1 MLSYITIFPLL
12 KHLPTDFEAL
22 NNGFKLGF
30 LLSSIGVGTVIIYIS
45 GLISKVWLSNTETG
59 TFGGVY
65 TWESKSDMDNYLA
78 SELFSSV
85 KNDPNLANVK
95 SLDYG
100 ILESAT
106 RVTRGIS

>member
-1 MLSYITIFPLL
+1 MHIQVINFNLDGITADQYEQACDDIFAPM
-12 KHLPTDFEAL
+12 FAE
-22 NNGFKLGF
+22 
-30 LLSSIGVGTVIIYIS
+30 VS

-65 TWESKSDMDNYLA
+65 SWESKSDMDNFLA

-85 KNDPNLANVK
+85 KNHPSLANVK
-95 SLDYG
+95 SLDFG

>member
-1 MLSYITIFPLL
+1 MHIQVINFNLDGITPEQYEEACDGIFAPM
-12 KHLPTDFEAL
+12 FAE
-22 NNGFKLGF
+22 
-30 LLSSIGVGTVIIYIS
+30 VQ

-65 TWESKSDMDNYLA
+65 SWENNSDMDNYLS
-78 SELFSSV
+78 SELFASV
-85 KNDPNLANVK
+85 KNHPNLANVK
-95 SLDYG
+95 SLDFG

>member
-1 MLSYITIFPLL
+1 MHIQVINFNLDGITPEQYEEACDGIFAPM
-12 KHLPTDFEAL
+12 FAE
-22 NNGFKLGF
+22 
-30 LLSSIGVGTVIIYIS
+30 VR

-65 TWESKSDMDNYLA
+65 SWENKSDMDNYLS
-78 SELFSSV
+78 SELFASV
-85 KNDPNLANVK
+85 KNHPNLANVK
-95 SLDYG
+95 SLDFG

>member
-1 MLSYITIFPLL
+1 MHIQVINFNLDGITPEQYEEACDGIFAPM
-12 KHLPTDFEAL
+12 FAE
-22 NNGFKLGF
+22 
-30 LLSSIGVGTVIIYIS
+30 VQ

-65 TWESKSDMDNYLA
+65 SWENKSDMDNYLS
-78 SELFSSV
+78 SELFASV
-85 KNDPNLANVK
+85 KNHPNLANVT
-95 SLDYG
+95 SLDFG